1 MENATQLLAIDT
13 QYLQTTEMIH
23 KYAESVGLARADVYN
38 TEKRNWTWKKGSASI
53 EIFILRI
60 DLGNGYV
67 RDFIKIFTL
76 VMQVPQTNLLEFY
89 RRLLELN
96 DEKLGI
102 KLTLQ
107 KDGNNVWGTFERDIN
122 GMDYN
127 ELVAFISDFEIWADQ
142 FDNML
147 EAEFPT
153 VLQVNP

>member
-1 MENATQLLAIDT
+1 MPLSAIDT

-23 KYAESVGLARADVYN
+23 RYAESVGLARENVYN
-38 TEKRNWTWKKGSASI
+38 PEKRNWTWKKGSAAI

-60 DLGNGYV
+60 DLGNGYI
-67 RDFIKIFTL
+67 RDFVKIFTL
-76 VMQVPQTNLLEFY
+76 VMPVPQANLLAFY

-107 KDGNNVWGTFERDIN
+107 KGSNNVWGTFERDIN

-127 ELVAFISDFEIWADQ
+127 ELVTFISDFEIWADL
-142 FDNML
+142 FDDML
-147 EAEFPT
+147 SAEFPAMA
-153 VLQVNP
+153 QVNP